1 MIDLSKLS
9 IAELAALICEAL
21 KKEGL
26 IATLSGGACAEIYSN
41 KKYVTG
47 DLDFVVNYVWP
58 GNDKIIKKVMTELGF
73 EKNGRIYL
81 NVNDLVEYSVEFPP
95 GPLSVGEEYQI
106 TPVELKFKTG
116 SLSLLSPT
124 DSAKDRLTGY
134 FYGND
139 AQCLEQA
146 VMICQMNNVSM
157 DNIRQWAK
165 KEGRPEKYKE
175 FEIRVAGE
183 IKKNKK
189 RARGKTYG

>member
-1 MIDLSKLS
+1 MTELNELS

-26 IATLSGGACAEIYSN
+26 SATLSGGACAEIYSN

-47 DLDFVVNYVWP
+47 DLDFVVNFMWP
-58 GNDKIIKKVMTELGF
+58 GNDKIIKKVMSSLGF

-81 NVNDLVEYSVEFPP
+81 NVNELVAYSVEFPP
-95 GPLSVGEEYQI
+95 GPLSIGEEYQI
-106 TPVELKFKTG
+106 KPVEIKLKTG
-116 SLSLLSPT
+116 KLSLLSAT

-146 VMICQMNNVSM
+146 LMICQMNNVEIE
-157 DNIRQWAK
+157 NIREWAK
-165 KEGRPEKYKE
+165 KEGRPEKFKLFEERYKK
-175 FEIRVAGE
+175 E
-183 IKKNKK
+183 IKKNEYK
-189 RARGKTYG
+189 ARGKK

>member
-26 IATLSGGACAEIYSN
+26 QATLSGGACAEIYSN

-58 GNDKIIKKVMTELGF
+58 GNDKIIKKVMSELGF
-73 EKNGRIYL
+73 EKKGRTFL
-81 NVNDLVEYSVEFPP
+81 NVNDIVEYSVEFPP

-106 TPVELKFKTG
+106 TPVELKLKTG

-146 VMICQMNNVSM
+146 VMICQTNNVAIE
-157 DNIRQWAK
+157 NIRKWAK

-175 FEIRVAGE
+175 FENRLADG
-183 IKKNKK
+183 NKTNTK
-189 RARGKTYG
+189 RARGKT

>member
-1 MIDLSKLS
+1 VIDLSKLS

-26 IATLSGGACAEIYSN
+26 VATLSGGACAEIYSN

-106 TPVELKFKTG
+106 TPVELKLKTG

-146 VMICQMNNVSM
+146 VMICQLNNVSM
-157 DNIRQWAK
+157 DDIRQWAK
-165 KEGRPEKYKE
+165 KEGKPEKYKE
-175 FEIRVAGE
+175 FEKRLAGE
-183 IKKNKK
+183 NKTNTK
-189 RARGKTYG
+189 RARGKT

>member
-1 MIDLSKLS
+1 MTELYKLS
-9 IAELAALICEAL
+9 IEELAALICEAL

-26 IATLSGGACAEIYSN
+26 KVTLSGGACAEIYSR

-47 DLDFVVNYVWP
+47 DLDFVVNYIWP
-58 GNDKIIKKVMTELGF
+58 GNDKKIKKVMAEFGF

-81 NVNDLVEYSVEFPP
+81 NENELVAYSVEFPP
-95 GPLSVGEEYQI
+95 GPLSIGEEYQI

-116 SLSLLSPT
+116 NLSLLSPT

-146 VMICQMNNVSM
+146 LLICQMNKVKIG
-157 DNIRQWAK
+157 NIRAWAK

-175 FEIRVAGE
+175 FEDRL
-183 IKKNKK
+183 KKDKKK
-189 RARGKTYG
+189 RVGKTETI